1 MQLKLNKTTLFKR
14 NGDIAF
20 EVNLLDRNNR
30 LI

>member
-20 EVNLLDRNNR
+20 EVNLFDRNKR